1 MARRR
6 KGASPNGGDEHHP
19 EACTCHWPGCERRVP
34 PHYWACAE
42 HWAALPKRLRDR
54 VTRAYRPGQEID
66 KQPSREYI
74 QTAQEVHHWMV
85 EHDIR

>member
-6 KGASPNGGDEHHP
+6 KGASPNGGNNHHL
-19 EACTCHWPGCERRVP
+19 ESSICHWPGCERQIP
-34 PHYWACAE
+34 PHCWACAE
-42 HWAALPKRLRDR
+42 HWSALPKRLRDR
-54 VTRAYRPGQEID
+54 VARAYRPGQEID

-85 EHDIR
+85 EHNIR

>member
-6 KGASPNGGDEHHP
+6 KGPRSNDADEHP
-19 EACTCHWPGCERRVP
+19 EARTCHWPGCERQVP
-34 PHYWACAE
+34 PHSWACAE

-54 VTRAYRPGQEID
+54 VARAYRPGQEID

-85 EHDIR
+85 EHDVH

>member
-6 KGASPNGGDEHHP
+6 KGPRSSGADDHP
-19 EACTCHWPGCERRVP
+19 EACTCHWPGCERQVP
-34 PHYWACAE
+34 PHSWACAE
-42 HWAALPKRLRDR
+42 HWAVLPKRLRDR
-54 VTRAYRPGQEID
+54 VARAYRPGQEID

-74 QTAQEVHHWMV
+74 RTAQEVHHWMV

>member
-6 KGASPNGGDEHHP
+6 KGPRSNGADDHP
-19 EACTCHWPGCERRVP
+19 EASTCHWPGCERQVP
-34 PHYWACAE
+34 SHYWACAE
-42 HWAALPKRLRDR
+42 HWAELPKRLRDR
-54 VTRAYRPGQEID
+54 LVRAYRPGQEID